1 MDVAGA
7 SITAGV
13 ALVGVLLGGWLSIRN
28 QERLWQRDH
37 ARQWRDIRLSTYR
50 DFVAAY
56 RQYVAFALEPTANIS
71 AVPHERQGDSTPF
84 FDHSGRPY
92 KEQLDG
98 AATAVRLVSESL
110 DTLHAAREVVRAARQ
125 IAAAR
130 ATHSE
135 TAIPRDVFQR
145 LWTAQHSFLLTVRK
159 ELGLVFMPV
168 GTDDA

>member
-37 ARQWRDIRLSTYR
+37 ARQWRDIRLSNYR

-71 AVPHERQGDSTPF
+71 AVPHPEREGDSTPF
-84 FDHSGRPY
+84 FDHVGRPY
-92 KEQLDG
+92 KERLDG
-98 AATAVRLVSESL
+98 AATA
-110 DTLHAAREVVRAARQ
+110 
-125 IAAAR
+125 
-130 ATHSE
+130 
-135 TAIPRDVFQR
+135 
-145 LWTAQHSFLLTVRK
+145 
-159 ELGLVFMPV
+159 
-168 GTDDA
+168 